1 MEESTTSIWRL
12 KQIPNLVMKVA
23 GQQVLL
29 RGRNQPFQ
37 TMSSCRR
44 CILSGCFVWS
54 AYALTKGGC
63 MKAVLLVCALLVSS
77 GHAMAQESRGT
88 IQGRLLDASGGVVPD
103 AVVTATNVATNTSIK
118 AVSNSEGAYNLLYLL
133 PGTYALSASARAGLK
148 PCDARVSNWR

>member
-1 MEESTTSIWRL
+1 
-12 KQIPNLVMKVA
+12 
-23 GQQVLL
+23 
-29 RGRNQPFQ
+29 
-37 TMSSCRR
+37 
-44 CILSGCFVWS
+44 
-54 AYALTKGGC
+54 

-88 IQGRLLDASGGVVPD
+88 IQGRLVDASGAVVPD

-148 PCDARVSNWR
+148 PCDARVSNWRSTSACRWI